1 MDRGGTVS
9 QIWKNPFS
17 EKKNVGYF
25 SGTSDP
31 YLKCMH
37 GQDKLFQTKSIVKT
51 TNPKWDEHFS
61 VHIDNPFKPIT
72 LQVFDKDL
80 VGSDDFMG
88 EASIELTD
96 LNLDV

>member
-1 MDRGGTVS
+1 
-9 QIWKNPFS
+9 
-17 EKKNVGYF
+17 
-25 SGTSDP
+25 
-31 YLKCMH
+31 MH

-96 LNLDV
+96 LNLDMWVVKISAPNLWSFMYLCQSF

>member
-1 MDRGGTVS
+1 MTPV
-9 QIWKNPFS
+9 
-17 EKKNVGYF
+17 NVNVIYTF
-25 SGTSDP
+25 IGTSDP
-31 YLKCMH
+31 YMKCMH

-51 TNPKWDEHFS
+51 VNPKWDENFI
-61 VHIDNPFKPIT
+61 VHLDNPFKPIT

-88 EASIELTD
+88 EASIELSE